1 MYLLCLNLYIFR
13 WINSYRSITWIDI
26 FRLIMNCFH
35 FWFKMFD
42 IWFRFFGDNFWI
54 FMINRLNLNIVYGI
68 FVENLLSVWL
78 LYIKLSYIIFFQ
90 LINGFLSLFTYEYI
104 FYSFWTTL
112 TFDLFIKLLLM
123 KCFYT
128 LRPDYVLR
136 NIEQT
141 YNHIFSICSIHAIY

>member
-112 TFDLFIKLLLM
+112 TSDLFIKLLLM
-123 KCFYT
+123 KYFYT